1 MTNRDVIEKILAY
14 HPQFPADYHG
24 CDDWK
29 AGDPDAPCTGVVT
42 ALTPT
47 IHVIREAA
55 RLGASLLVV
64 HEPTCYTSE
73 DGPGWFEDFPNSVYE
88 EKKKLLEENGIA
100 IWRDHDHMHAN
111 RPDSIFTGVIK
122 YMGWE
127 GHARVDTDTGL
138 FAHFIIDFPETTL
151 GELCRYVIDRIGLNG
166 LRYIGDPEA
175 RVSSLAMVGHLYPMP
190 SRKTRKDGTP
200 AEYSV
205 GIIETLE
212 KGVDVIMPGEVIDWT
227 VLSYVRD
234 AVQLGRHKGVI
245 NVGHF
250 NWEEL
255 GMKYAADWVKDLVEG
270 QVPVTYVPSED
281 MYHFAVKENEA

>member
-1 MTNRDVIEKILAY
+1 MTNRDVIDKILAY

-42 ALTPT
+42 ALAPT
-47 IHVIREAA
+47 VNVIRKAKE
-55 RLGASLLVV
+55 LGASLIVV
-64 HEPTCYTSE
+64 HEPTFYTSE

-88 EKKKLLEENGIA
+88 EKQALIREAGVA

-122 YMGWE
+122 YLGWE

-151 GELCRYVIDRIGLNG
+151 GELCRHIMDRIGLNG
-166 LRYIGDPEA
+166 LRYIGNPES

-190 SRKTRKDGTP
+190 SRKKRKDGTP
-200 AEYSV
+200 VEYSV
-205 GIIETLE
+205 GIIDTME

-234 AVQLGRHKGVI
+234 AVELGKNKAAI

-255 GMKYAADWVKDLVEG
+255 GMKYAADWVSELVEG
-270 QVPVTYVPSED
+270 RVPVTYVPSED
-281 MYHFAVKENEA
+281 MYHFAVKEN

>member
-1 MTNRDVIEKILAY
+1 MTNRDVIQKVLAY

-42 ALTPT
+42 ALAPT
-47 IHVIREAA
+47 INVIRKAKE
-55 RLGASLLVV
+55 LGASLIVV
-64 HEPTCYTSE
+64 HEPTFYTSE

-88 EKKKLLEENGIA
+88 EKQALIREAGVA

-122 YMGWE
+122 SLGWE

-151 GELCRYVIDRIGLNG
+151 GELCRHIMDRIGLNG
-166 LRYIGDPEA
+166 LRYIGNPES

-190 SRKTRKDGTP
+190 SRKKRKDGTP
-200 AEYSV
+200 VEYSV
-205 GIIETLE
+205 GIIDTME

-234 AVQLGRHKGVI
+234 AVELGKNKAAI

-255 GMKYAADWVKDLVEG
+255 GMKYAADWVSELVEG

-281 MYHFAVKENEA
+281 MYHFAVKEN